1 MLKKQAP
8 GETILKVGGML
19 LLFLGVLLAFGSG
32 NTLSLV
38 MKGSSDSA
46 VVEYLK
52 QNGMTYS
59 QLVASNV
66 MVLVAGVIYLAAGV
80 VGVKQAGKVENAG
93 LCVGMGGLLIAEVVA
108 EVIVTMIFGDFDPAS
123 VIRMLMF
130 PAIYMIGA
138 VPVSY
143 THLSHTVKRVIDDY
157 IACLQTRDE
166 RYSDLAYAAGIRDT
180 ISLLQ
185 GMGMLNG
192 TAAISGNM

>member
-1 MLKKQAP
+1 MFKKQAP

-32 NTLSLV
+32 NNLSLV

-46 VVEYLK
+46 VVEYLN

-138 VPVSY
+138 V
-143 THLSHTVKRVIDDY
+143 
-157 IACLQTRDE
+157 
-166 RYSDLAYAAGIRDT
+166 
-180 ISLLQ
+180 
-185 GMGMLNG
+185 LNWQ
-192 TAAISGNM
+192 AKKARR

>member
-32 NTLSLV
+32 NNLSLV

-46 VVEYLK
+46 VVEYLN

-66 MVLVAGVIYLAAGV
+66 VAGVIYLAAGV

-138 VPVSY
+138 V
-143 THLSHTVKRVIDDY
+143 
-157 IACLQTRDE
+157 
-166 RYSDLAYAAGIRDT
+166 
-180 ISLLQ
+180 
-185 GMGMLNG
+185 LNWQ
-192 TAAISGNM
+192 AKKARR